1 MIVILVASLGWFG
14 YWFIGANGAK
24 SAYETWFEDRR
35 ADGWQASYTDIDV
48 KGFPNRFDTTLVEP
62 ALADPA
68 TGLAWNAPFL
78 QLFALTYRPNHLIAV
93 FPNSQLLS
101 TPEQKITLTSSDMR
115 ASVVFAPDPA
125 LPLRRA
131 NYAVDGVEFA
141 STNDWTL
148 KADSFRVALQQ
159 DEDSETRYQFALQG
173 QGVAPPALLK
183 NKVLPE
189 KMQALD
195 LDLSAEFD
203 RAWDLSA
210 LENSRPQPTRIELRT
225 AKAAWGE
232 LLFEA
237 VAELDI
243 DPLGYPTGELTIRA
257 DQWRDMLEAAKATG
271 QIDEFV
277 LQSVEQGLRLLSGNK
292 DNIDV
297 TLRFRNGSTFLG
309 PLPIGPAPTIR
320 IR

>member
-1 MIVILVASLGWFG
+1 
-14 YWFIGANGAK
+14 
-24 SAYETWFEDRR
+24 
-35 ADGWQASYTDIDV
+35 
-48 KGFPNRFDTTLVEP
+48 
-62 ALADPA
+62 
-68 TGLAWNAPFL
+68 
-78 QLFALTYRPNHLIAV
+78 
-93 FPNSQLLS
+93 
-101 TPEQKITLTSSDMR
+101 
-115 ASVVFAPDPA
+115 
-125 LPLRRA
+125 
-131 NYAVDGVEFA
+131 
-141 STNDWTL
+141 
-148 KADSFRVALQQ
+148 
-159 DEDSETRYQFALQG
+159 
-173 QGVAPPALLK
+173 LK